1 MRPYVRVRHG
11 DRKISE
17 TPDGIDVYTTEP
29 LENNRANI
37 DVIRQI
43 ARKYSVNTSNVRII
57 SGSRSRKKIIDVEK

>member
-1 MRPYVRVRHG
+1 MRLYVRVRQG

-43 ARKYSVNTSNVRII
+43 ARKYSVNTSNVRIV

>member
-1 MRPYVRVRHG
+1 MRLSVRVRHG

-43 ARKYSVNTSNVRII
+43 ARKYSVNTSNVRILT
-57 SGSRSRKKIIDVEK
+57 SSHP

>member
-1 MRPYVRVRHG
+1 MRLYVRVRHG